1 MTTVAGFDVD
11 ELAAKI
17 ILRAIVSEVGGG
29 PLIVDLDDP
38 PTGPTDRND
47 TQPRSSNP

>member
-17 ILRAIVSEVGGG
+17 ILRAIISPVGGA
-29 PLIVDLDDP
+29 PLIVDLDL
-38 PTGPTDRND
+38 PTGPTDHHD